1 MPMGIFTEKTLA
13 GFAAALNADTWYRH
27 WARDLEVTFSLQAGE
42 LLAGF
47 SAARGRI
54 EMADPRET
62 RYLITGTEGDWHKAL
77 STPAHAGYYDV
88 FEGPCFL
95 KNDMPRLLV
104 ASNAK
109 AFDRMWKHL
118 RAAAGGQGREWD
130 CHV

>member
-1 MPMGIFTEKTLA
+1 MFTKEVMA
-13 GFAAALNADTWYRH
+13 QFVDALNADVWFRH
-27 WARDLEVTFSLQAGE
+27 WARDLEVTVALGTGRR
-42 LLAGF
+42 LAGV
-47 SAARGRI
+47 SAAHGQVTIIDPAETQYRI
-54 EMADPRET
+54 YGSEE
-62 RYLITGTEGDWHKAL
+62 DWHKAL

-118 RAAAGGQGREWD
+118 CVAAGGQGREWD